1 MRKSLKFMALAVLTA
16 ALSACGGGGGS
27 AGNVSAEYQITLR
40 ADNTQL
46 PLNVGSQGPG
56 IGAYAPYTTTL
67 YVQATVN
74 GAPIPGG
81 KEIFGCNTSA
91 GLSSGALYYLDGDTA
106 HEDKDGNP
114 QAYRSI
120 TLDSN
125 SGGNSFHFN
134 AGNQTGT
141 TVITCSVQDPRDKQI
156 KSASVGIAVGATS
169 GKAASVQT
177 TAKANGALGY
187 LGVQGNTKNIPTSV
201 AIQATVRDDNNQF
214 IPNPSAPNLQIAIRQ
229 NLGGAAT
236 GARLLSG
243 GASGSAIQVRTN
255 NGLGTFSLSSGT
267 QTGPIVLELT
277 ADRFDNNVAN
287 GIQDPIMALY
297 QVYAVQEV
305 AASALTIATTDLGT
319 QPNGVPFAYALLANG
334 GVPPFTWTVSQ
345 PLPNGLTI
353 DSSGII
359 SGTPL
364 ADPGTYTVRLNVT
377 DANGTVATPVDVPLV
392 LTGQLLTAA
401 NFTLNFCTGGNDGS
415 TAATACALPTAD
427 PGANYTYAF
436 SASVPVDTWTFTGL
450 PTWLTSSTAGSN
462 GVISGTPKA
471 TLPGSGGGTPTCGDT
486 GRQSTFTVTASSGAL
501 SVTRYVSIAVSGS
514 YNPACQ

>member
-27 AGNVSAEYQITLR
+27 AGAVSAEYQITLR

-74 GAPIPGG
+74 GAAIPGG
-81 KEIFGCNTSA
+81 TGIFGCNTSA

-106 HEDKDGNP
+106 HEDADGNP
-114 QAYRSI
+114 LAYRSI

-141 TVITCSVQDPRDKQI
+141 TTITCSVQDPRDKQM
-156 KSASVGIAVGATS
+156 KSASTSITVGATS
-169 GKAASVQT
+169 GKAASIQT

-187 LGVQGNTKNIPTSV
+187 LGVQGNTNNIPPSV
-201 AIQATVRDDNNQF
+201 AIQATVRDDNNQV

-236 GARLLSG
+236 GARL
-243 GASGSAIQVRTN
+243 ASGVSGAAIQVRTN
-255 NGLGTFSLSSGT
+255 NGLGTFSLISGA

-287 GIQDPIMALY
+287 GIQDPIVSLY
-297 QVYAVQEV
+297 QVYAVQQV
-305 AASALTIATTDLGT
+305 ATSPLTIATTDLGT
-319 QPNGVPFAYALLANG
+319 LPNGVPFAYALLANG
-334 GVPPFTWTVSQ
+334 GVPPFAWTVSN
-345 PLPNGLTI
+345 LPNGLTI
-353 DSSGII
+353 DSSGVI

-364 ADPGTYTVRLNVT
+364 ATPGTYTVRLNAT

-392 LTGQLLTAA
+392 LTGQPLTAA
-401 NFTLNFCTGGNDGS
+401 NFTLGFCTGSNDGS
-415 TAATACALPTAD
+415 TAAKACALPDAD
-427 PGANYTYAF
+427 PGSNYTYAF

-450 PTWLTSSTAGSN
+450 PSWLSSSTAGGS

-471 TLPGSGGGTPTCGDT
+471 TLPGTGGGSPTCGDT
-486 GRQSTFTVTASSGAL
+486 GRRSTFTVTASSGAM
-501 SVTRYVSIAVSGS
+501 SVTRYVSIAVSGTYDS
-514 YNPACQ
+514 ACQ